1 MADWSA
7 IHKCIVIL
15 FLPILRCQHAYTMDR
30 TTQMAAARR
39 GNFLFYLPVVPK
51 STVMAIEPILRA
63 LDSRG
68 HNVTLVTSVPKV
80 KHILPANIKVIKLPS
95 FAKIWNNLNDNFV
108 PNLMRIE

>member
-7 IHKCIVIL
+7 IHMCIVIL

-68 HNVTLVTSVPKV
+68 HNVTLVTFVPKV
-80 KHILPANIKVIKLPS
+80 KHILPENIKVTKLPS
-95 FAKIWNNLNDNFV
+95 FAKIWNNLNNNFV
-108 PNLMRIE
+108 PNLLRIE